1 MRRTL
6 VLVML
11 LTVLPALVWAG
22 TPTEAIQQP
31 LERGM
36 EVLRDPAYANGA
48 NREEQRDKIWE
59 IIKEVFDFRLISAR
73 ALGRDWKRLT
83 KAERAEFMDVFS
95 QLLGKTYI
103 GRVQGEYQDE
113 HVLFTGEELV
123 SEKKAIVQSVVIQKN
138 HRIPVEYNLRRKND
152 QWRIYDIKVEGI
164 GLVLNYRRQ
173 FSTFLATPSNT
184 PADLIAQLKNKLED
198 E

>member
-113 HVLFTGEELV
+113 QVLFTGEELV